1 MQSLRK
7 LSRNIDL
14 SSAAL
19 LITISAIAFAFFAI
33 IQVGFYARYL
43 ADDYCTAGI
52 YRTVGFWGAQEFW
65 YTQWTGRFAFT
76 FMITLIET
84 SGLEIVPY
92 LPAILLT
99 LWIITTWMAANQY
112 FKRQMIQSQRG
123 VILLLTLLFLFLVLF
138 SLPNIAQDLYW
149 QTGSFTYLLPIIF
162 WMILTALLWRFSS
175 FYKTL
180 KNPKKFVVSFL
191 VVFVAWFSSGF
202 SEVSGVMQAAALG
215 LVFFWRIL
223 TLKQKTSQNN
233 YQLVTLAFIATL
245 VGLAF
250 MVLAPGNVI
259 RQSAFFPNPGLWELI
274 SSTTLY
280 SAKFTAKWFG
290 AQSILIWPICMIS
303 LTAGLLHQNSESKS
317 NKISTASHP
326 VPFWL
331 YSSFALL
338 LIIFVS
344 FIPSSWSIKREPP
357 NRILIL
363 QISFLSAYLIL
374 AAYRGGMFLRQAFTI
389 RLDKA
394 KPLTILFLIFC
405 LYFSFYAILFQARE
419 TRAPLGAAQNFAQK
433 WDQRHAIILSQL
445 PSTEK
450 ILHIEMIGYN
460 IMGLEH
466 IQHDPNNFINV
477 CAARYYGVDQ
487 VIAE

>member
-1 MQSLRK
+1 MQFLRK
-7 LSRNIDL
+7 LSRIFDL

-43 ADDYCTAGI
+43 ADDYCTAGV

-65 YTQWTGRFAFT
+65 YTQWSGRFAFT

-84 SGLEIVPY
+84 TGLEIVPY
-92 LPAILLT
+92 LPAILLV
-99 LWIITTWMAANQY
+99 LWIITTLIAVSQY
-112 FKRQMIQSQRG
+112 MKHQMIQPQRG
-123 VILLLTLLFLFLVLF
+123 IKLLLTLLFLFLVLF

-162 WMILTALLWRFSS
+162 WMILTAMLWHFSS
-175 FYKTL
+175 CYKTL
-180 KNPKKFVVSFL
+180 KNPQKYVVSFL
-191 VVFVAWFSSGF
+191 VGFVAWFSSGF

-223 TLKQKTSQNN
+223 TSKQKTSQSS
-233 YQLVTLAFIATL
+233 YQLVTLAFFATL
-245 VGLAF
+245 VGLAV
-250 MVLAPGNVI
+250 MVLAPGNAA
-259 RQSAFFPNPGLWELI
+259 RQAAFFPNPGLWELI

-280 SAKFTAKWFG
+280 SVEFTAKWFG
-290 AQSILIWPICMIS
+290 DQSILIWPICMVS
-303 LTAGLLHQNSESKS
+303 LTAGLMYQYGNNIGNS
-317 NKISTASHP
+317 NSTTMPHIP
-326 VPFWL
+326 LWL
-331 YSSFALL
+331 YCSISLL

-357 NRILIL
+357 DRVLIL

-374 AAYRGGMFLRQAFTI
+374 AAFKGGMFLRQTFTI
-389 RLDKA
+389 RLDKLN
-394 KPLTILFLIFC
+394 PLPLLFLIFC

-419 TRAPLGAAQNFAQK
+419 ARATLGAAQDFAQK
-433 WDQRHAIILSQL
+433 WDQRHANILSQL
-445 PSTEK
+445 PSAEK

-487 VIAE
+487 VIAK